1 MLIRK
6 MLIVSVIILIYINLS
21 FVCADENVTDFN
33 ESFANNNSFKDIQSL
48 INEADDN
55 DTIILNGNY
64 YGNGSQINVNKSVI
78 IEGINNATLDAR
90 GLSGIFN
97 IQSTNV
103 VIKNLKF
110 INGNLEDHGAAIQWV
125 GNNGTLINSVF
136 YNNTGYYNESDSII
150 WTGTEGIIINST
162 FKHDYSYFMMVDL
175 NKWKLIGFSC
185 DKLFLST
192 SFIYDDK
199 GYYIG
204 LATVNFLPTLKVS
217 NVSCFYGEEP
227 VIKFKLFSKEFPWA
241 NENIVFKVSNM
252 EFNLKTDAN
261 GECILKLPN
270 NISNGNY
277 IVKSECHDVFSGYVE
292 YSYAKYAVTSISTI
306 RISPIP
312 VKLSVIKN
320 NFYYDNKN
328 YLQVKV
334 VNTNSK
340 LPLSNVKL
348 LFEFRGKT
356 YYAVSN
362 SKGIAKFKI
371 PKINMG
377 NYDFKIKA
385 IKNGTSNFY
394 KQKLTIKKIPV
405 LVKKK
410 IKNKKITITLL
421 NNNTKK
427 PLKSFK
433 INLKISTKHY
443 VIKTNKKGIIILKL
457 KKGWD
462 TISFSAMNK
471 NYKLNYRIKVKS

>member
-1 MLIRK
+1 M
-6 MLIVSVIILIYINLS
+6 
-21 FVCADENVTDFN
+21 
-33 ESFANNNSFKDIQSL
+33 
-48 INEADDN
+48 
-55 DTIILNGNY
+55 
-64 YGNGSQINVNKSVI
+64 
-78 IEGINNATLDAR
+78 
-90 GLSGIFN
+90 
-97 IQSTNV
+97 
-103 VIKNLKF
+103 
-110 INGNLEDHGAAIQWV
+110 
-125 GNNGTLINSVF
+125 
-136 YNNTGYYNESDSII
+136 
-150 WTGTEGIIINST
+150 
-162 FKHDYSYFMMVDL
+162 
-175 NKWKLIGFSC
+175 
-185 DKLFLST
+185 
-192 SFIYDDK
+192 
-199 GYYIG
+199 
-204 LATVNFLPTLKVS
+204 
-217 NVSCFYGEEP
+217 
-227 VIKFKLFSKEFPWA
+227 
-241 NENIVFKVSNM
+241 
-252 EFNLKTDAN
+252 
-261 GECILKLPN
+261 
-270 NISNGNY
+270 
-277 IVKSECHDVFSGYVE
+277 
-292 YSYAKYAVTSISTI
+292 
-306 RISPIP
+306 
-312 VKLSVIKN
+312 
-320 NFYYDNKN
+320 
-328 YLQVKV
+328 QVKV